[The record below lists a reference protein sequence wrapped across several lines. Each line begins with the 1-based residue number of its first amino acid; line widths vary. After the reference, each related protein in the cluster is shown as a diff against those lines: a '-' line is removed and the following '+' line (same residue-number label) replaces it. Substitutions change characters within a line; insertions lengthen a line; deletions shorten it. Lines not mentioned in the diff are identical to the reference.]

1 MPPATGAVASAAA
14 DSPHA
19 AGTVLLGRYELGG
32 LLGRG
37 ASAKVYLARDL
48 LTGRSVAIK
57 SFPNPRAAASAT
69 GDRPVAIEREA
80 GILRLLR
87 HRHVVRLHEILATRK
102 KVHFVLDLA
111 GGGELFSLV
120 DASGRMTE
128 DLARHYFRQLVSAV
142 RYCHARGV
150 YHRDIKPENLLLDEA
165 GALMV
170 ADFGLGAVATA
181 SAGAA
186 ADGSLLR
193 HTMCGTPAYVAPE
206 ILSRKGYEPAK
217 VDIWSCGVVL
227 FVLAAGYLPFNDAS
241 LVNMYRKIYAGRFRC
256 PAWFSPALRDL
267 LRRVLDPDP
276 SARIDADGIVA
287 HPWFRHGAS
296 DEELGRLMHGG
307 GEQEEAW
314 FGPAEFK
321 ADEEDREPTAFDIL
335 SFSPGSDLSALF
347 VGGGKERVFV
357 AEPAAAVL
365 ARVEAAGRKGGYRVR
380 KDGKRAGGGPVY
392 VEDEEGG
399 GGGVVAKVSVFRLA
413 DAVSVV
419 EVVKGD
425 GADAALF
432 WTELLEPAVKP
443 PAVS

>member
-1 MPPATGAVASAAA
+1 MPPATGAVAYAAAA
-14 DSPHA
+14 DSPPA

-57 SFPNPRAAASAT
+57 SFPNPRAAGANAAGA

-80 GILRLLR
+80 GILRRLR

-111 GGGELFSLV
+111 AGGELFSLV

-181 SAGAA
+181 T
-186 ADGSLLR
+186 DGSSLLR

-256 PAWFSPALRDL
+256 PGWFSPALRDL

-276 SARIDADGIVA
+276 SARFDADGIVA

-314 FGPAEFK
+314 FGPAETK
-321 ADEEDREPTAFDIL
+321 ADEDDREPTAFDIL

-347 VGGGKERVFV
+347 VGAGKERVFV
-357 AEPAAAVL
+357 GEPAAAVL

-392 VEDEEGG
+392 VEDEEG